1 MVASQVQKWYKRS
14 NKGSIPM
21 LLITSP
27 FKKSLQ
33 IPSNDPFKNTIDQ
46 IKKRGDNMLL
56 SVVDTQYLKS
66 TQRNLSAMQ
75 NKIIEA
81 HGNEKSVTNHLNIN
95 MG

>member
-1 MVASQVQKWYKRS
+1 
-14 NKGSIPM
+14 
-21 LLITSP
+21 
-27 FKKSLQ
+27 
-33 IPSNDPFKNTIDQ
+33 
-46 IKKRGDNMLL
+46 MLL

-81 HGNEKSVTNHLNIN
+81 HGNEKSVSNHLNIN

>member
-46 IKKRGDNMLL
+46 IKKGE
-56 SVVDTQYLKS
+56 
-66 TQRNLSAMQ
+66 
-75 NKIIEA
+75 IICYF
-81 HGNEKSVTNHLNIN
+81 L
-95 MG
+95 